1 MAAGKWTVEISPY
14 GPQDPATDRSPRV
27 FASDTISVAFDD
39 DEPRRLERWER
50 VGSRLRAVDGVE
62 MVRRMRRARTFALA
76 GQSYAADVAL
86 SYAFRLGNVE
96 QVAGSAVFRVCG

>member
-39 DEPRRLERWER
+39 EPRRLERWER
-50 VGSRLRAVDGVE
+50 VGSRLRSDP
-62 MVRRMRRARTFALA
+62 VRKSQITCTP
-76 GQSYAADVAL
+76 
-86 SYAFRLGNVE
+86 
-96 QVAGSAVFRVCG
+96 SAPR